1 MNEMTEL
8 TIPLPLVFQFRQ
20 TLEMGKSTETRGTI
34 KIIISNGNIQT
45 ISTNQEWFW
54 TEEWQ
59 AGERKVDEYIKL
71 GEYEEFD
78 TMEEFLRTL
87 RD

>member
-1 MNEMTEL
+1 MNEITEL
-8 TIPLPLVFQFRQ
+8 TMLLPLVFPIRQ
-20 TLEMGKSTETRGTI
+20 TLQMGLSTETRGTI
-34 KIIISNGNIQT
+34 KMIIFNGNIQA

-59 AGERKVDEYIKL
+59 AGERRVDEYIEI
-71 GEYEEFD
+71 GDYEEFD

>member
-8 TIPLPLVFQFRQ
+8 TIPLPFVFPFRQ

-34 KIIISNGNIQT
+34 KMIIINGNIQA

>member
-1 MNEMTEL
+1 MNEMNEL
-8 TIPLPLVFQFRQ
+8 TIPLPFAFPFRQ

-34 KIIISNGNIQT
+34 KMIIINGNIQA

>member
-1 MNEMTEL
+1 MNEITEL
-8 TIPLPLVFQFRQ
+8 TMPLPLVFPIRQ
-20 TLEMGKSTETRGTI
+20 TLQMGLSTETRGTI
-34 KIIISNGNIQT
+34 KMIIFNGNIQA

-59 AGERKVDEYIKL
+59 AGERRVDEYIKV
-71 GEYEEFD
+71 GDYEEFD

>member
-1 MNEMTEL
+1 MNEITEL
-8 TIPLPLVFQFRQ
+8 TLPLPLAFPFRQ
-20 TLEMGKSTETRGTI
+20 TLEMGLSTETRGTI
-34 KIIISNGNIQT
+34 KMIVVNGSIQAV
-45 ISTNQEWFW
+45 STNQEWFW
-54 TEEWQ
+54 KEEWQ

-71 GEYEEFD
+71 GKYEEFD